1 MATVRLDDPSRDRE
15 FTDLFYEYQKA
26 QPTESNTVLTTHFY
40 PTRLDHTPG
49 QLSYSKIPLE
59 FLPVLLEKGYPFTVD
74 AADIAR
80 ELSDEDSEQLKLLHR
95 GLQTN
100 ERLPHKREPVARL
113 IGYGLAR
120 PEGMSVRITAL
131 GYEVLEHL

>member
-1 MATVRLDDPSRDRE
+1 MAIVRLEDPSRDRE

-26 QPTESNTVLTTHFY
+26 QPTEPNAVVAAHFY

-49 QLSYSKIPLE
+49 QLSYSKIPLG
-59 FLPVLLEKGYPFTVD
+59 FLSVLLAKGYPFTVD

-80 ELSDEDSEQLKLLHR
+80 ELSDEDARQLQLLNR

-100 ERLPHKREPVARL
+100 ERLPHKREPIARL
-113 IGYGLAR
+113 IAYGLAR
-120 PEGMSVRITAL
+120 SEGAAVRITPL
-131 GYEVLEHL
+131 GYEVLKYL